1 MYYTERMKKITH
13 CIKCNSEFEIWRSY
27 RMCTNLGCIEYN
39 KPVGAKIVRK
49 KNQKSQEEE

>member
-1 MYYTERMKKITH
+1 MRKLTH
-13 CIKCNSEFEIWRSY
+13 CKKCKKQFEIWRSY

-49 KNQKSQEEE
+49 KDVQEEE